1 MSEFTKESASQ
12 VLSQVPGVLRT
23 LLEENTQLT
32 SKLAEFEK
40 RAQAE
45 DIVSEMERRGLSDPE
60 VPHNEKV
67 EAILHS
73 DKDFNVI
80 NEAMNLATPNF
91 SFATVSEND
100 TENSDTALESFILG
114 AG

>member
-1 MSEFTKESASQ
+1 MSDFTKESASE
-12 VLSQVPGVLRT
+12 VLAQVPIVLRS
-23 LLEENTQLT
+23 LLEENTKLN

-45 DIVSEMERRGLSDPE
+45 DIVSEMDRRGLSDPE
-60 VPHNEKV
+60 VPHSEKV

-80 NEAMNLATPNF
+80 KEAMNLATPNF
-91 SFATVSEND
+91 SFATVSETD
-100 TENSDTALESFILG
+100 VENSDTALESFILG

>member
-1 MSEFTKESASQ
+1 MSDFTKESASE
-12 VLSQVPGVLRT
+12 VLAQVPVVLRG
-23 LLEENTQLT
+23 LLEENAKLA

-45 DIVSEMERRGLSDPE
+45 DIVSEMDRRGLSDPE
-60 VPHNEKV
+60 VPHSEKV
-67 EAILHS
+67 AAILHS

-80 NEAMNLATPNF
+80 KEAMSLATPNF
-91 SFATVSEND
+91 SFATVSETD
-100 TENSDTALESFILG
+100 AESSDSALESFILG